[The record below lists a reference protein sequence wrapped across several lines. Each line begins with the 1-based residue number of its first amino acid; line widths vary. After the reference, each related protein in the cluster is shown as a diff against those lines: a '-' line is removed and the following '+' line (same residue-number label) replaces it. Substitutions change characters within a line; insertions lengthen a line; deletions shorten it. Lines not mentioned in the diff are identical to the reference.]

1 MENIQK
7 KPYALGVL
15 VGRFQGLHAGHK
27 DMIAKAVEL
36 CDEVGIFVGSSQ
48 ESDTVKNPFSYETRA
63 ECLQAVFG
71 NAIRIY
77 PLPDIGVGN
86 NAIWGNYVL
95 QNICERFGKKPDLLI
110 SGKESRRASWFDS
123 AEGLSAAELYVPK
136 TVDISA
142 SAMRGFLLDGKKE
155 QWKQYTDPVLWDKY
169 DKLRQIVLDSQNHT
183 ETNSL

>member
-1 MENIQK
+1 MENMQK

-15 VGRFQGLHAGHK
+15 VGRFQGLHAGHE

-36 CDEVGIFVGSSQ
+36 CDDVGIFIGSS
-48 ESDTVKNPFSYETRA
+48 EEAGTVKNPFSYETRK
-63 ECLQAVFG
+63 ECLQAVFAD
-71 NAIRIY
+71 AIRIY

-86 NAIWGNYVL
+86 NSIWGNYVL
-95 QNICERFGKKPDLLI
+95 KNICERFGKKPDLLI
-110 SGKESRRASWFDS
+110 SGKESRRAAWFDS

-142 SAMRGFLLDGKKE
+142 SAMRAFFISDDKE
-155 QWKQYTDPVLWDKY
+155 QWKRFTNPKLWDKY
-169 DKLRQIVLDSQNHT
+169 EALRQIVLDAQDHP